1 MRLPHWFFV
10 LLVALL
16 LPLRAHAAPTQ
27 DVTSCTYP
35 VGTMDFGTLTSP
47 VPQTDNTP
55 NPTLNCSGGSANS
68 AQSLCVSISAGTGG
82 SSGTTRL
89 MTSGANTLQYNIFF
103 DSGHATVWGDNGTI
117 GNAQQVNM
125 LLNSAGSGSIS
136 LPLYGRIPAQTVSTG
151 TYTSTL
157 TVSVK
162 PKPGGSPCS
171 SNSGTTI
178 FNTTFGTKA
187 IISASCSISAS
198 NVDFGTAG
206 SLASA
211 LIASGSLSVTCTNAA
226 PYTIAMNAGST
237 TGNTIAARKMS
248 LNGAGAGVLSYQLY
262 RDSNTPPTTLW
273 GDGTTGAVYTGSG
286 TGSAQTIPVYGQV
299 PSQATPAPGTYQDTV
314 TATITF

>member
-1 MRLPHWFFV
+1 MRLSYWLIV
-10 LLVALL
+10 LLVAAM
-16 LPLRAHAAPTQ
+16 LPLRAHAAT

-47 VPQTDNTP
+47 VPLTDNTP
-55 NPTLNCSGGSANS
+55 NPTLSCSGGSAN
-68 AQSLCVSISAGTGG
+68 ATQSLCVSISAGTGG
-82 SSGTTRL
+82 STAAPTRL
-89 MTSGANTLQYNIFF
+89 MKSGANTLLYDIFF
-103 DSGHATVWGDNGTI
+103 DASHTLIWGDNTYGIARQINMTL
-117 GNAQQVNM
+117 NA
-125 LLNSAGSGSIS
+125 SGSGSIS
-136 LPLYGRIPAQTVSTG
+136 LPLYGRIPAQTASTG

-171 SNSGTTI
+171 SNSGTAVLT
-178 FNTTFGTKA
+178 TTFGTKV
-187 IISASCSISAS
+187 IVSASCSISAS

-211 LIASGSLSVTCTNAA
+211 VIASGSLSVTCTNSA

-248 LNGAGAGVLSYQLY
+248 LGGVGAGVVSYQLY

-286 TGSAQTIPVYGQV
+286 TGGAQTIPVYGQV
-299 PSQATPAPGTYQDTV
+299 PAQTTPAPGTYQDTI

>member
-1 MRLPHWFFV
+1 MRLPHLIFA
-10 LLVALL
+10 LLVAVM
-16 LPLRAHAAPTQ
+16 LPMCAHAATN
-27 DVTSCTYP
+27 VTSCTYP
-35 VGTMDFGTLTSP
+35 AGTMDFGTLASP

-55 NPTLNCSGGSANS
+55 NPTLSCSGGAANGT
-68 AQSLCVSISAGTGG
+68 QVLCVSISPGTGG
-82 SSGTTRL
+82 SIGTTRL
-89 MTSGANTLQYNIFF
+89 MTSGANTLQYNIYF
-103 DSGHATVWGDNGTI
+103 DSSHATVWGDNGTI
-117 GNAQQVNM
+117 GSAQQISM
-125 LLNSAGSGSIS
+125 PLNGSGSGSIS

-157 TVSVK
+157 TAIVK

-171 SNSGTTI
+171 SNSGTAVLTST
-178 FNTTFGTKA
+178 FNTKV

-198 NVDFGTAG
+198 NINFGTTG

-211 LIASGSLSVTCTNAA
+211 INGNGSLSATCTNTA

-248 LNGAGAGVLSYQLY
+248 LNGAGAGVVSYQLY

-299 PSQATPAPGTYQDTV
+299 LSQTTPAAGTYKDTV

>member
-1 MRLPHWFFV
+1 MRLPHWIFA
-10 LLVALL
+10 LLVAVM
-16 LPLRAHAAPTQ
+16 LPLHAHAATN
-27 DVTSCTYP
+27 VTSCTYP
-35 VGTMDFGTLTSP
+35 VGTMDFGTLASP

-55 NPTLNCSGGSANS
+55 NPTLSCSGGSANGT
-68 AQSLCVSISAGTGG
+68 QNLCVSISPGTGG
-82 SSGTTRL
+82 SIGTTRL
-89 MTSGANTLQYNIFF
+89 MTSGVNTLQYNIYF
-103 DSGHATVWGDNGTI
+103 DSSHATVWGDNGTI
-117 GNAQQVNM
+117 GNAQQISM
-125 LLNSAGSGSIS
+125 PLNGSGSGSIS

-157 TVSVK
+157 AAIVK

-171 SNSGTTI
+171 SNSGTAILT
-178 FNTTFGTKA
+178 TTFGSKV

-198 NVDFGTAG
+198 NINFGTTS

-211 LIASGSLSVTCTNAA
+211 INGNGSLSATCTNTA

-248 LNGAGAGVLSYQLY
+248 LNGAGAGVVSYQLY

-286 TGSAQTIPVYGQV
+286 TGSAQTIPVYGQA
-299 PSQATPAPGTYQDTV
+299 PSQTTPAAGTYKDTV